1 MRCACAREGFLEGV
15 ESFIHL
21 CILFHYFRLNFTFVS
36 GSGWY
41 HLDLVGE
48 LGNIC
53 ELAYPRTNQ
62 IN

>member
-1 MRCACAREGFLEGV
+1 MCTRRVFRRSGV
-15 ESFIHL
+15 IYTFMYLIS
-21 CILFHYFRLNFTFVS
+21 LFSTQFYIFVS

>member
-1 MRCACAREGFLEGV
+1 MCMRRFLVDGE
-15 ESFIHL
+15 
-21 CILFHYFRLNFTFVS
+21 LFNLLLTQFYIFVS